1 MADTIG
7 HYELLGLLGT
17 GGYGTVYRARDTRAG
32 RTVAVRV
39 LGDPSADAAARAGFV
54 ESVRPFTE
62 ISHPNVATLFDVGE
76 HQEHPY
82 LVYEFVPG
90 ERLGDLAA
98 GRPVNLR
105 RTLDLCT
112 QAADGL
118 ADAHSFGLV
127 HGALTPSSLVI
138 TPKGRLKI
146 LDFGLAFWQPGG
158 PGRLTAVRLDQRGA
172 ALGPAAIAYMAPE
185 QVLGQATDHRAD
197 IFSLGVILYQLLTG
211 RQPFEGTNPTDTAVK
226 VTQATPPPP
235 STVNSDVPPALDQI
249 VARALS
255 KSVADRYDSAAA
267 LAGDLRAA
275 AAAVHQREAAQDV
288 AGMESTRAPERT
300 LGRTVLLITL
310 LIAAIAIAGWTWRE
324 WFARAWTG
332 KLGRPLEPVVA
343 VVPFAVGS
351 GDVLKDY
358 VGGGVAEEL
367 ARRLGQIPGV
377 TVKGRTSIRRLGNK
391 PTAAVGTE
399 TGAEVLLTG
408 LIGPGSDGWASFEIN
423 VELIDVVD
431 GRIAWSARY
440 GGAGRDLAAL
450 QSRIARDV
458 ATRLGMTGAASV
470 SNDRSAMRT
479 VDADAYD
486 VYLQGLEARA
496 EGDTARASQLF
507 QTAIDADPG
516 IVEAQAALALSLYTE
531 VVFEARGDYATTRD
545 RVRQIAEQAATAD
558 PDLASAHLALGVS
571 SDTYPEAFRH
581 LRRAVELD
589 RSSASAWLA
598 VADVV
603 RDLDPARAVA
613 YSTRAA
619 DNDPLLPMAFY
630 QEAAAALQ
638 AGHRADT
645 LAAVARGQAFAPSAP
660 WWDALRQRAI
670 LIGPSADP
678 IVAAARSVA
687 DFTPGALVRA
697 VALVRERRYADAAA
711 LLGIVTRMNPGLCDA
726 RALLAGVRR
735 LEGHRTEADRLAAE
749 IIQGARAAA
758 DPAPWARCAATAAAA
773 TQDAREAAYWLSLAA
788 GDARTLRMWNAASAV
803 LSPLPSIRQHLFPWD
818 AVTGDPR
825 VGGAVTSMESALG
838 RARGEAAKA
847 LDGIDRRPDA
857 PAAAR

>member
-7 HYELLGLLGT
+7 HYELLGLLGS
-17 GGYGTVYRARDTRAG
+17 GGYGTVYRARDTRVG

-39 LGDPSADAAARAGFV
+39 LGDPSSDARARASFV
-54 ESVRPFTE
+54 ESVRPFIE
-62 ISHPNVATLFDVGE
+62 ISHPNVASLFDVGE

-90 ERLGDLAA
+90 ERLGELAA

-118 ADAHSFGLV
+118 ADAHSFGLA
-127 HGALTPSSLVI
+127 HGALTPASLVV
-138 TPKGRLKI
+138 TQKGRLKI

-185 QVLGQATDHRAD
+185 QILGQATDHRAD
-197 IFSLGVILYQLLTG
+197 IFSLGVVLYQLLTG
-211 RQPFEGTNPTDTAVK
+211 RQPFEDSNPSDTAVK
-226 VTQATPPPP
+226 VTQVTPPAP
-235 STVNSDVPPALDQI
+235 STVNSDVPPVMDQI
-249 VARALS
+249 VARAMS

-267 LAGDLRAA
+267 LASDLRAA

-288 AGMESTRAPERT
+288 SGIEAARAPERS
-300 LGRTVLLITL
+300 LGRTFLLVSL
-310 LIAAIAIAGWTWRE
+310 LIAAIAVAGWTWRE
-324 WFARAWTG
+324 WFVRAWTG

-343 VVPFAVGS
+343 VVPLAVAS
-351 GDVLKDY
+351 GDVLRDY

-367 ARRLGQIPGV
+367 ARRLGQIPGM
-377 TVKGRTSIRRLGNK
+377 TVKGRSSIRRLGNK
-391 PTAAVGTE
+391 PAAAAAAE
-399 TGAEVLLTG
+399 TGADVLLTG
-408 LIGPGSDGWASFEIN
+408 LIGPGPDGWASFEVT
-423 VELIDVVD
+423 VELVDGVD

-458 ATRLGMTGAASV
+458 ATRLGLAGAASA
-470 SNDRSAMRT
+470 SNDRSAMRI
-479 VDADAYD
+479 VNPEAYD
-486 VYLQGLEARA
+486 IYLQGLEARA

-507 QTAIDADPG
+507 QTAIEADPG

-531 VVFEARGDYATTRD
+531 VVFEARGDYAT
-545 RVRQIAEQAATAD
+545 VRHRMRQVAEQAGTAD

-571 SDTYPEAFRH
+571 ADTYAETFIH

-613 YSTRAA
+613 FSTRAA
-619 DNDPLLPMAFY
+619 DNDPLLPLAFY

-638 AGHRADT
+638 SGHRADT

-670 LIGPSADP
+670 LIGPGADP
-678 IVAAARSVA
+678 VVAPARSVA
-687 DFTPGALVRA
+687 DFAPGALVRA
-697 VALVRERRYADAAA
+697 VALVREGRHADAAA

-726 RALLAGVRR
+726 RALLAGVKR
-735 LEGHRTEADRLAAE
+735 LEGNRTEAARLAAE
-749 IIQGARAAA
+749 IIQGSRTVA

-773 TQDAREAAYWLSLAA
+773 TLDAGEAAYWVGRAA
-788 GDARTLRMWNAASAV
+788 GDARTLRMWHATSAV
-803 LSPLPSIRQHLFPWD
+803 LSPLPSIRQRLFPWD
-818 AVTGDPR
+818 GVAGDPR
-825 VGGAVTSMESALG
+825 FGRAVTNMEAALS
-838 RARGEAAKA
+838 RVRGEAAKA
-847 LDGIDRRPDA
+847 LEGIDRRP
-857 PAAAR
+857 